1 MYAPHMLSERLQ
13 ILVTPEQRRRL
24 EAEARSK
31 GSSVGGLVREAID
44 ARFGGFS
51 RADRMR
57 AAEEIVGMNGGRALP
72 PEELNR
78 LAEEEAERLTS
89 TPASA
94 DR

>member
-1 MYAPHMLSERLQ
+1 MLSERLQ